1 MKIIPALCAVLFVFV
16 ENAWADQVVETY
28 DGRQVL
34 LGDDG
39 TYKFLSGE
47 QKPDSKYKQVSITD
61 LKLDIESMRG
71 QAVETAA
78 RATSVGGM
86 VMLSD
91 PTQVFDSN
99 PVSTDSEKLSGSDRQ
114 YLLTKCSLGC
124 KITVRGVIKEVLFRG
139 GIELHEL
146 VY

>member
-1 MKIIPALCAVLFVFV
+1 MKRISALCAVLFIFV
-16 ENAWADQVVETY
+16 ANAWADQVVETY

-39 TYKFLSGE
+39 TYKFLGGE
-47 QKPDSKYKQVSITD
+47 QKPGSKYKQVSITD

-71 QAVETAA
+71 QAIETAA
-78 RATSVGGM
+78 RATSVGTM

-91 PTQVFDSN
+91 PAQVFDSN
-99 PVSTDSEKLSGSDRQ
+99 PVTTDSEKLSTSDRQ
-114 YLLTKCSLGC
+114 YLLTKCNLGC